1 MAEAV
6 RHDKTA
12 RQLRLLSDAL
22 DSGRLGPVRRLINT
36 LAPAEIGNL
45 LESLPPAKRV
55 VVWGLVDPEDDGE
68 VLVHVGDEVRES
80 LLADMDADEIIAA
93 VEDLDIDDLADLVED
108 LPDTVIDEVLKSM
121 DRENRERLEQVL
133 SYPEDTAGRLMNPDV
148 VTVRADVNVDVV
160 LRYLRLRGELPD
172 HTDHL
177 FVVSR
182 RHQYLGRLSLASLVT
197 HEDSTPINRLIDD
210 EQPAIDVEESAEEVA
225 RQFSDHDWVSAP
237 VVDDNN
243 ILLGRI
249 TIDDVVDIIREQAEH
264 QALGAAGLDEDED
277 LFSPVKRAVR
287 GRVVWLGINLCTAF
301 LAATVIGQYE
311 LTLQKIVALAV
322 LMPIVA
328 GIGGNAA
335 VQVLTLMVRGL
346 ALGQVGPSNAKI
358 LLWKEIRVALIN
370 GILIGGIVGVI
381 AYFWFR
387 SPLLSLVI
395 TMALIINFCAAATAG
410 VLLPLL
416 LKRMNI
422 DPAVAGTVVV
432 TAVTDVMGF
441 FSFLGLATLI
451 LMHLGRCYA
460 TPGQGGR
467 LERRARLW
475 LHRTAANLGG
485 RWQDLLPHPRLP
497 AARPATGARRTGQ
510 VHCPPPGRRA
520 LARHTGDAGCTAIT
534 ELKTPC
540 TKTSKASQSL
550 HRSQRSDAYGAGA
563 GLRRAAGTGDST
575 RATPV

>member
-1 MAEAV
+1 MPHPLPDSGLFLFPQELCMAEAV

-22 DSGRLGPVRRLINT
+22 DSGRLGPVRRLVNT

-45 LESLPPAKRV
+45 LESLPPGKREI
-55 VVWGLVDPEDDGE
+55 VWGLVDPEDDGE
-68 VLVHVGDEVRES
+68 VLVHVGEEVRES
-80 LLADMDADEIIAA
+80 LLADMDPDEIIAA

-133 SYPEDTAGRLMNPDV
+133 SYPEDSAGRLMNPDV

-182 RHQYLGRLSLASLVT
+182 RHQYLGRLSLAALVT
-197 HEDSTPINRLIDD
+197 HEDNTPINRLIDD
-210 EQPAIDVEESAEEVA
+210 EQPAIDVGESAEEVA

-249 TIDDVVDIIREQAEH
+249 TIDDVVDIIRSQAEH
-264 QALGAAGLDEDED
+264 QALGAAGLDEEED
-277 LFSPVKRAVR
+277 LFSPIKRAVR

-301 LAATVIGQYE
+301 LAASVIGQFE
-311 LTLQKIVALAV
+311 LTLQKVVALAV

-328 GIGGNAA
+328 GVGGNAA
-335 VQVLTLMVRGL
+335 VQVLTLMVRGI
-346 ALGQVGPSNAKI
+346 ALGQVGQSNARI
-358 LLWKEIRVALIN
+358 LLWKESRVALIN
-370 GILIGGIVGVI
+370 GTLIGTVVGII
-381 AYFWFR
+381 AYLWFH
-387 SPLLSLVI
+387 SFLLSLVI
-395 TMALIINFCAAATAG
+395 TMALIINFCAAALAG

-416 LKRMNI
+416 LKRMNV

-441 FSFLGLATLI
+441 FSFLGLASLI
-451 LMHLGRCYA
+451 L
-460 TPGQGGR
+460 
-467 LERRARLW
+467 
-475 LHRTAANLGG
+475 LH
-485 RWQDLLPHPRLP
+485 
-497 AARPATGARRTGQ
+497 
-510 VHCPPPGRRA
+510 
-520 LARHTGDAGCTAIT
+520 
-534 ELKTPC
+534 
-540 TKTSKASQSL
+540 
-550 HRSQRSDAYGAGA
+550 
-563 GLRRAAGTGDST
+563 
-575 RATPV
+575 

>member
-22 DSGRLGPVRRLINT
+22 DSGRLGPVKRLINT

-45 LESLPPAKRV
+45 LESLPPGKRE
-55 VVWGLVDPEDDGE
+55 VVWGLVDAEDDGE
-68 VLVHVGDEVRES
+68 VLLHVGEEVRES
-80 LLADMDADEIIAA
+80 LLAEMDTDEIVAA

-133 SYPEDTAGRLMNPDV
+133 SYAEDTAGRLMNPDV

-182 RHQYLGRLSLASLVT
+182 RHQYLGRVSLASLVT
-197 HEDSTPINRLIDD
+197 HEDTTPINRLIDD
-210 EQPAIDVEESAEEVA
+210 EQPAIDVNESDQEVA

-237 VVDDNN
+237 VVDENN

-249 TIDDVVDIIREQAEH
+249 TIDDVVDIIRAEAEH
-264 QALGAAGLDEDED
+264 QALGAAGLDEEED
-277 LFSPVKRAVR
+277 LFSPIKRAVR
-287 GRVVWLGINLCTAF
+287 GRIVWLGINLATAF
-301 LAATVIGQYE
+301 LAATVIGQFE
-311 LTLQKIVALAV
+311 MTLEKVVALAI

-346 ALGQVGPSNAKI
+346 ALGQVGASNAGI

-370 GILIGGIVGVI
+370 GVLIGGLVGLI
-381 AYFWFR
+381 AWVWFG
-387 SPLLSLVI
+387 SPLLMLVI
-395 TMALIINFCAAATAG
+395 ALALVINFCAAALAG

-416 LKRMNI
+416 LKRLNV

-432 TAVTDVMGF
+432 TAVTDVIGF

-451 LMHLGRCYA
+451 LIR
-460 TPGQGGR
+460 
-467 LERRARLW
+467 
-475 LHRTAANLGG
+475 
-485 RWQDLLPHPRLP
+485 
-497 AARPATGARRTGQ
+497 
-510 VHCPPPGRRA
+510 
-520 LARHTGDAGCTAIT
+520 
-534 ELKTPC
+534 
-540 TKTSKASQSL
+540 
-550 HRSQRSDAYGAGA
+550 
-563 GLRRAAGTGDST
+563 
-575 RATPV
+575 

>member
-1 MAEAV
+1 MAEAL

-22 DSGRLGPVRRLINT
+22 DSGRLGPVRRLVNT

-45 LESLPPAKRV
+45 LESLPPGKRE

-68 VLVHVGDEVRES
+68 VLVHVGEEVRES
-80 LLADMDADEIIAA
+80 LLADMDPDEIIAA

-133 SYPEDTAGRLMNPDV
+133 SYPEDSAGRLMNPDV

-210 EQPAIDVEESAEEVA
+210 EQPAIDVGESADEVA

-249 TIDDVVDIIREQAEH
+249 TIDDVVDIIRSQAEH
-264 QALGAAGLDEDED
+264 QALGAAGLDEEED
-277 LFSPVKRAVR
+277 LFSPIKRAVR

-301 LAATVIGQYE
+301 LAATVIGQFE
-311 LTLQKIVALAV
+311 LTLQKVVALAV

-328 GIGGNAA
+328 GVGGNAA
-335 VQVLTLMVRGL
+335 VQVLTLMVRGI
-346 ALGQVGPSNAKI
+346 ALGQVGQSNARI
-358 LLWKEIRVALIN
+358 LLWKESRVALIN
-370 GILIGGIVGVI
+370 GTLIGTVVGII
-381 AYFWFR
+381 AYLWFH
-387 SPLLSLVI
+387 SFLLSLVI
-395 TMALIINFCAAATAG
+395 TLALIINFCAAALAG

-416 LKRMNI
+416 LKRMNV

-451 LMHLGRCYA
+451 L
-460 TPGQGGR
+460 
-467 LERRARLW
+467 
-475 LHRTAANLGG
+475 LH
-485 RWQDLLPHPRLP
+485 
-497 AARPATGARRTGQ
+497 
-510 VHCPPPGRRA
+510 
-520 LARHTGDAGCTAIT
+520 
-534 ELKTPC
+534 
-540 TKTSKASQSL
+540 
-550 HRSQRSDAYGAGA
+550 
-563 GLRRAAGTGDST
+563 
-575 RATPV
+575 

>member
-22 DSGRLGPVRRLINT
+22 DSGRLGPVRRLVNT

-45 LESLPPAKRV
+45 LESLPPGKRE

-68 VLVHVGDEVRES
+68 VLVHVGEEVRES
-80 LLADMDADEIIAA
+80 LLADMDPDEIIAA

-133 SYPEDTAGRLMNPDV
+133 SYPEDSAGRLMNPDV

-210 EQPAIDVEESAEEVA
+210 EQPAIDVGESADEVA

-249 TIDDVVDIIREQAEH
+249 TIDDVVDIIRSQAEH
-264 QALGAAGLDEDED
+264 QALGAAGLDEEED
-277 LFSPVKRAVR
+277 LFSPIKRAVR
-287 GRVVWLGINLCTAF
+287 GRVGWLGINLCTAF
-301 LAATVIGQYE
+301 LAATVIGQFE
-311 LTLQKIVALAV
+311 LTLQKVVALAV

-328 GIGGNAA
+328 GVGGNAA
-335 VQVLTLMVRGL
+335 VQVLTLMVRGI
-346 ALGQVGPSNAKI
+346 ALGQVGQSNARI
-358 LLWKEIRVALIN
+358 LLWKESRVALIN
-370 GILIGGIVGVI
+370 GTLIGTVVGII
-381 AYFWFR
+381 AYLWFH
-387 SPLLSLVI
+387 SFLLSLVI
-395 TMALIINFCAAATAG
+395 TLALIINFCAAALAG

-416 LKRMNI
+416 LKRMNV

-451 LMHLGRCYA
+451 L
-460 TPGQGGR
+460 
-467 LERRARLW
+467 
-475 LHRTAANLGG
+475 LH
-485 RWQDLLPHPRLP
+485 
-497 AARPATGARRTGQ
+497 
-510 VHCPPPGRRA
+510 
-520 LARHTGDAGCTAIT
+520 
-534 ELKTPC
+534 
-540 TKTSKASQSL
+540 
-550 HRSQRSDAYGAGA
+550 
-563 GLRRAAGTGDST
+563 
-575 RATPV
+575 

>member
-55 VVWGLVDPEDDGE
+55 VVWGLVDAEDDGE

-93 VEDLDIDDLADLVED
+93 VEDMDIDDLADLMED

-133 SYPEDTAGRLMNPDV
+133 SYPEDSAGRLMNPDV
-148 VTVRADVNVDVV
+148 VTVRTDVNVDVV

-182 RHQYLGRLSLASLVT
+182 RHQYLGRLSLAALVT
-197 HEDSTPINRLIDD
+197 HDDSTPINRLIDD

-237 VVDDNN
+237 VVDENN

-301 LAATVIGQYE
+301 LAATVIGQFE

-370 GILIGGIVGVI
+370 GILIGGIVGLI

-395 TMALIINFCAAATAG
+395 TLALIINFCAAAAAG

-432 TAVTDVMGF
+432 TAVTDVIGF

-451 LMHLGRCYA
+451 L
-460 TPGQGGR
+460 
-467 LERRARLW
+467 
-475 LHRTAANLGG
+475 LH
-485 RWQDLLPHPRLP
+485 
-497 AARPATGARRTGQ
+497 
-510 VHCPPPGRRA
+510 
-520 LARHTGDAGCTAIT
+520 
-534 ELKTPC
+534 
-540 TKTSKASQSL
+540 
-550 HRSQRSDAYGAGA
+550 
-563 GLRRAAGTGDST
+563 
-575 RATPV
+575 

>member
-22 DSGRLGPVRRLINT
+22 DTGRLGPVRRLVNT
-36 LAPAEIGNL
+36 LSPAEIGNL
-45 LESLPPAKRV
+45 LESLPPAKRGI
-55 VVWGLVDPEDDGE
+55 VWGLVDPEDDGE
-68 VLVHVGDEVRES
+68 VLVHVGEDVRES
-80 LLADMDADEIIAA
+80 LLAEMDPDEIIAA
-93 VEDLDIDDLADLVED
+93 AETLDIDDLADLAED

-121 DRENRERLEQVL
+121 DRENRERLEQAL
-133 SYPEDTAGRLMNPDV
+133 SYDEDSAGRLMNPDV

-182 RHQYLGRLSLASLVT
+182 RHQYLGRVSLASLVT
-197 HEDSTPINRLIDD
+197 HEDTTPINRLIDD
-210 EQPAIDVEESAEEVA
+210 EQPAIDVGESAEEVA

-249 TIDDVVDIIREQAEH
+249 TIDDVVDIIRAQAEH
-264 QALGAAGLDEDED
+264 QALGAAGLDEEED
-277 LFSPVKRAVR
+277 LFSPIKRAVR

-301 LAATVIGQYE
+301 LAASVIGQFE
-311 LTLQKIVALAV
+311 VTLEKVVALAI

-328 GIGGNAA
+328 GVGGNAA

-346 ALGQVGPSNAKI
+346 ALGQVGPSNARI
-358 LLWKEIRVALIN
+358 LLWKELRVALIN
-370 GILIGGIVGVI
+370 GVLIGVVVGLI
-381 AYFWFR
+381 ALLWFR

-395 TMALIINFCAAATAG
+395 TLALIINFCAAALAG
-410 VLLPLL
+410 VLLPLM
-416 LKRMNI
+416 LKRMNV

-451 LMHLGRCYA
+451 L
-460 TPGQGGR
+460 
-467 LERRARLW
+467 
-475 LHRTAANLGG
+475 LH
-485 RWQDLLPHPRLP
+485 
-497 AARPATGARRTGQ
+497 
-510 VHCPPPGRRA
+510 
-520 LARHTGDAGCTAIT
+520 
-534 ELKTPC
+534 
-540 TKTSKASQSL
+540 
-550 HRSQRSDAYGAGA
+550 
-563 GLRRAAGTGDST
+563 
-575 RATPV
+575 

>member
-6 RHDKTA
+6 RHEKTA
-12 RQLRLLSDAL
+12 RQLRMLSDAL
-22 DSGRLGPVRRLINT
+22 DSGRLGPVRRLVNT

-45 LESLPPAKRV
+45 LESLPPGKRE
-55 VVWGLVDPEDDGE
+55 VVWGLVDPDDDGE

-80 LLADMDADEIIAA
+80 LLAAMDPDEIVAA
-93 VEDLDIDDLADLVED
+93 VEDLDIDDLADLVEG

-148 VTVRADVNVDVV
+148 VTVRADVNVDVI

-177 FVVSR
+177 YVVSR
-182 RHQYLGRLSLASLVT
+182 RHQYLGRVPLAALVT
-197 HEDSTPINRLIDD
+197 HDDSTPINRLIDD
-210 EQPAIDVEESAEEVA
+210 RQPAIDVGESDQEVA
-225 RQFSDHDWVSAP
+225 RRFSDHDWVSAP
-237 VVDDNN
+237 VVDENN

-277 LFSPVKRAVR
+277 LFSPVRRAVR
-287 GRVVWLGINLCTAF
+287 GRVVWLGINLFTAF
-301 LAATVIGQYE
+301 LAAAVIGQFE
-311 LTLQKIVALAV
+311 VTLEKVVALAV

-346 ALGQVGPSNAKI
+346 ALGQVGPSNAGI
-358 LLWKEIRVALIN
+358 LLWKEMRVAMIN
-370 GILIGGIVGVI
+370 GVLIGVIVGAIALAWFHSWLLSAVI
-381 AYFWFR
+381 A
-387 SPLLSLVI
+387 
-395 TMALIINFCAAATAG
+395 MALVLNFCAAAAAG

-416 LKRMNI
+416 LRRMNI

-441 FSFLGLATLI
+441 FCFLGLATVI
-451 LMHLGRCYA
+451 L
-460 TPGQGGR
+460 
-467 LERRARLW
+467 
-475 LHRTAANLGG
+475 LH
-485 RWQDLLPHPRLP
+485 
-497 AARPATGARRTGQ
+497 
-510 VHCPPPGRRA
+510 
-520 LARHTGDAGCTAIT
+520 
-534 ELKTPC
+534 
-540 TKTSKASQSL
+540 
-550 HRSQRSDAYGAGA
+550 
-563 GLRRAAGTGDST
+563 
-575 RATPV
+575 

>member
-45 LESLPPAKRV
+45 LESLPPGKRE

-80 LLADMDADEIIAA
+80 LLADMDPDEIIAA

-210 EQPAIDVEESAEEVA
+210 EQPAIAVEDSADAVA
-225 RQFSDHDWVSAP
+225 RQFTDHDWISAP

-249 TIDDVVDIIREQAEH
+249 TIDDVVDIIRDQAEH

-277 LFSPVKRAVR
+277 LFSPVARAFR
-287 GRVVWLGINLCTAF
+287 RRLTWLGINLGTAF
-301 LAATVIGQYE
+301 LASSVVGRFEGTIE
-311 LTLQKIVALAV
+311 KIVALAV

-328 GIGGNAA
+328 GMGGNAGT
-335 VQVLTLMVRGL
+335 QVLALMVRGL
-346 ALGQVGPSNAKI
+346 ALGQVGASNVRV
-358 LLWKEIRVALIN
+358 LLWKELRVALMN
-370 GILIGGIVGVI
+370 GLSLGLVLGIIV
-381 AYFWFR
+381 FLWFHDL
-387 SPLLSLVI
+387 PLSLVI
-395 TMALIINFCAAATAG
+395 GTALTINLLSAATAG
-410 VLLPLL
+410 VLVPLT
-416 LKRMNI
+416 LKRLGF
-422 DPAVAGTVVV
+422 DPALAGGVILT
-432 TAVTDVMGF
+432 TVTDVMGF
-441 FSFLGLATLI
+441 LSFLGLAT
-451 LMHLGRCYA
+451 A
-460 TPGQGGR
+460 V
-467 LERRARLW
+467 
-475 LHRTAANLGG
+475 
-485 RWQDLLPHPRLP
+485 LLR
-497 AARPATGARRTGQ
+497 
-510 VHCPPPGRRA
+510 
-520 LARHTGDAGCTAIT
+520 
-534 ELKTPC
+534 
-540 TKTSKASQSL
+540 
-550 HRSQRSDAYGAGA
+550 
-563 GLRRAAGTGDST
+563 
-575 RATPV
+575 

>member
-22 DSGRLGPVRRLINT
+22 DSGRLGPVRRLVNT

-45 LESLPPAKRV
+45 LESLPPEKRM

-80 LLADMDADEIIAA
+80 LIADMDQDELVAA

-108 LPDTVIDEVLKSM
+108 LPDAVIDELLRSM

-148 VTVRADVNVDVV
+148 VTVRADTTVDVV
-160 LRYLRLRGELPD
+160 LRFLRLRGELPD

-177 FVVSR
+177 YVVNR
-182 RHQYLGRLSLASLVT
+182 RHQLIGWVALQDLVT
-197 HEDSTPINRLIDD
+197 HEPGTPINKLIDD
-210 EQPAIDVEESAEEVA
+210 ELDSLHVDASADEVA
-225 RQFSDHDWVSAP
+225 RQFSDNDWVSAP
-237 VVDDNN
+237 VVDDGNV
-243 ILLGRI
+243 LLGRI
-249 TIDDVVDIIREQAEH
+249 TVDDVVDIIREQAEH

-277 LFSPVKRAVR
+277 LFSPIRRAVR
-287 GRVVWLGINLCTAF
+287 GRVVWLGVNLMTAF
-301 LAATVIGQYE
+301 MAAFVIGRFE
-311 LTLQKIVALAV
+311 ATIEKIVALAV

-346 ALGQVGPSNAKI
+346 ALGQVGASNASI

-370 GILIGGIVGVI
+370 GLLIGSLVGLV
-381 AYFWFR
+381 ALAWFHDW
-387 SPLLSLVI
+387 LLSLVI
-395 TMALIINFCAAATAG
+395 AAALVINFCSAALAG

-416 LKRMNI
+416 LKRMRI

-451 LMHLGRCYA
+451 
-460 TPGQGGR
+460 
-467 LERRARLW
+467 
-475 LHRTAANLGG
+475 
-485 RWQDLLPHPRLP
+485 
-497 AARPATGARRTGQ
+497 
-510 VHCPPPGRRA
+510 
-520 LARHTGDAGCTAIT
+520 I
-534 ELKTPC
+534 
-540 TKTSKASQSL
+540 
-550 HRSQRSDAYGAGA
+550 
-563 GLRRAAGTGDST
+563 LR
-575 RATPV
+575 